1 VEIKSLKREVVRT
14 VKLTVEVESSLSS
27 EEMMELVSEEEE
39 EEEEEEEGSNGQ
51 RQVAYESEK
60 VINSQSVE
68 LFVLSI
74 DCCGS

>member
-27 EEMMELVSEEEE
+27 EEMMELVSEEAEA
-39 EEEEEEEGSNGQ
+39 EEEEGSNGQ